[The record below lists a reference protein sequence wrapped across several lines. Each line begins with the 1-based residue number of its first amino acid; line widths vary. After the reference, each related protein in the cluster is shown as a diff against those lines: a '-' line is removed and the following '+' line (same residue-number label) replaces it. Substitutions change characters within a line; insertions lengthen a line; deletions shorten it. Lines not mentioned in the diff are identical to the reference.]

1 MELGKPLRCALSIG
15 LLMGLAHLTAGA
27 ATTVILKHVHGLAFS
42 QDGQQL
48 SIPSHDGLA
57 LYRDGHWS
65 KAPGPE
71 HDFMGFSAGHQAI
84 YSSGHPASGSG
95 LANPLGIIKSS
106 DGGSTWQPLGLQGE
120 SDFHL
125 LASSFDSG
133 ALYVFNMHPNSEMT
147 SAGLYYSLNDGAIWQ
162 QALAQGIGSD
172 PSALAVHPTD
182 SKTVAVAT
190 GSGLFLSSDAGEH
203 FQPLLQNAQVLSV
216 SFSIDGKSL
225 WFGSFNKVPQ
235 LSILD
240 LKTHQINALGLPPL
254 NQDAVAYLVQSP
266 ANAKEWAMATV
277 NRDVYLSQDEGKTW
291 KTIAQAGQTLESVY

>member
-1 MELGKPLRCALSIG
+1 MDLGKTLRRTISIG
-15 LLMGLAHLTAGA
+15 MLMGLTHLTADA
-27 ATTVILKHVHGLAFS
+27 ATTITLKHVHGLAFS

-71 HDFMGFSAGHQAI
+71 HDYMGFSAGRQAI

-95 LANPLGIIKSS
+95 LVNPLGVIKST
-106 DGGSTWQPLGLQGE
+106 DGGSTWQQLGFQGE

-125 LASSFDSG
+125 LASGFDNG
-133 ALYVFNMHPNSEMT
+133 ALYVYNTHPNSKMT
-147 SAGLYYSLNDGAIWQ
+147 SAGLYSSLNDGATWQ
-162 QALAQGIGSD
+162 HASAQGMGSE

-190 GSGLFLSSDAGEH
+190 SSGLFLSNDAGEH
-203 FQPLLQNAQVLSV
+203 FQPVLQNVQVLSV

-225 WFGSFNKVPQ
+225 WFGSFNKVPL
-235 LSILD
+235 LSTLD
-240 LKTHQINALGLPPL
+240 LKTHEISALGLPPL
-254 NQDAVAYLVQSP
+254 NQDAVAYMAQSP
-266 ANAKEWAMATV
+266 ANAQEWAMATIK
-277 NRDVYLSQDEGKTW
+277 RDVYLSQDEGKTW
-291 KTIAQAGQTLESVY
+291 KAIAQAGQTLE